1 MARRLPPLNSL
12 KAFEAV
18 ARKLSFTLAANEL
31 NVTQA
36 AVSHQVKSLEQY
48 LQLSLFIRQ
57 PRKLQLTKEGKK
69 LLLEL
74 SQCFDQME
82 ASILHLLPQQ
92 QRQSIKVRM
101 GSAFASKWMSPRLPE
116 FSQQHPDI
124 ELLFNYSQ
132 SIADFKDTDIDLC
145 ITFGSGN
152 WPAVIAY
159 PLLKLDFFPVCSPD
173 FIDNYGPIK
182 TPAQLHN
189 LPLLHDLNYY
199 CWSRWLTQVG
209 ATGVDPERGSIL
221 DDSNVLMQAAID
233 GQGIAMGSNA
243 LIYDHLAS
251 GQLVS
256 LFDDVFHSDWAYYL
270 LIAKNKHISPSL
282 ATFRDWVLN
291 YPEPDRVKN

>member
-48 LQLSLFIRQ
+48 LQLNLFIRE
-57 PRKLQLTKEGKK
+57 PRKLQLTKAGNK

-74 SQCFDQME
+74 SPCFDQME

-92 QRQSIKVRM
+92 KRQSIKVRM

-116 FSQQHPDI
+116 FSQLHPDI

-132 SIADFKDTDIDLC
+132 SVADFKQTDIDMC

-152 WPAVIAY
+152 WPGVIAY
-159 PLLKLDFFPVCSPD
+159 PLLSLDFFPVCSPD
-173 FIDNYGPIK
+173 FIRNHGPIK
-182 TPAQLHN
+182 TPAQLHD
-189 LPLLHDLNYY
+189 LPLLHDINYY

-209 ATGVDPERGSIL
+209 ATEVSSNRGSIL

-251 GQLVS
+251 GQLIR
-256 LFDDVFHSDWAYYL
+256 LFDQAFHSEWAYYL
-270 LIAKNKHISPSL
+270 LTAKNKNISTSL
-282 ATFRDWVLN
+282 AAFRDWVLSFA
-291 YPEPDRVKN
+291 EPTGD